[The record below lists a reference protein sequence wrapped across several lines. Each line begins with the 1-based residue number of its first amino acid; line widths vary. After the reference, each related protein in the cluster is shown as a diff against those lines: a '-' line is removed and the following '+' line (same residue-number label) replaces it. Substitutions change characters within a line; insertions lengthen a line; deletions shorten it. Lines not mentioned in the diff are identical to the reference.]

1 MDMSLTINLQVSELL
16 KLGSNNYEDLKQ
28 FSVCI
33 EEKLF
38 RMSSVRDKSLTY
50 KTEEVQLTAV
60 DEVFIEQDKT
70 GKVLNQQ
77 CRVRVFFL
85 SFLSAADLTSLTIIS
100 DLQRTQ

>member
-1 MDMSLTINLQVSELL
+1 LL
-16 KLGSNNYEDLKQ
+16 KLGSDNYDDLKQ

-38 RMSSVRDKSLTY
+38 KMDVHRDRALTY

-60 DEVFIEQDKT
+60 EEVFVEQDKT
-70 GKVLNQQ
+70 GHVIRQL

-85 SFLSAADLTSLTIIS
+85 SFLTGSSTA
-100 DLQRTQ
+100 